1 MMPLADLVFDTG
13 TFSNRQ
19 LIYAIP
25 CSIIAAM
32 SIEQMGAG
40 LLAFEGMSI
49 LSLLI
54 QKKRIPAVIWI
65 QTAITF
71 VAFVILFM
79 APGNEMRVASEI
91 TTWMPGYKELSVGN
105 HLFMTIQWMLSSF
118 ANEGK
123 AFFIAIWVAGFLLLM
138 KSKKAK
144 VYQILAVVFSVAAI
158 LPYAGITFFSEMGI
172 GDIDIEQCLMELP
185 TWQSMTTQ
193 NRIAFF
199 WWIAAVLFTLVLL
212 WKVTGH
218 SVFISMVFLGGIAS
232 EAVLYFSPTI
242 YASGARV
249 YYLTDLMYLFI
260 ILWMVMHMDSEKKK
274 NLFIAGVVMI
284 NQQGLQPLNH
294 SLSGLPQWVSE
305 RILQQINQLTHYEP
319 VIGIMGKT
327 GAGKSSLCNA
337 LFAGEVSPV
346 SDVAACTREPLRFR
360 LQVGERYMT
369 LVDLPGVGESGA
381 RDTEYAGL
389 YREQLPRLD
398 LVLWLI
404 KADDRALAVDEHF
417 YRQVIGEAYRHK
429 VLFVISQSD
438 KTEPTSGGERLSTE
452 QKQNISRKICLL
464 HEIFQ
469 PVHPVC
475 AVSVRLQWGL
485 RVMAERMIRCL
496 PREASSPVVSQLQHP
511 FRTMV
516 VREQARSDFG
526 ETVGAV
532 LDSVSAFPL
541 IPAPVRAVIQ
551 AVRIAVVSVARAVW
565 DFFF

>member
-1 MMPLADLVFDTG
+1 MNPSD
-13 TFSNRQ
+13 
-19 LIYAIP
+19 AIE
-25 CSIIAAM
+25 A
-32 SIEQMGAG
+32 IE
-40 LLAFEGMSI
+40 
-49 LSLLI
+49 
-54 QKKRIPAVIWI
+54 KP
-65 QTAITF
+65 
-71 VAFVILFM
+71 
-79 APGNEMRVASEI
+79 
-91 TTWMPGYKELSVGN
+91 
-105 HLFMTIQWMLSSF
+105 LSS
-118 ANEGK
+118 
-123 AFFIAIWVAGFLLLM
+123 
-138 KSKKAK
+138 
-144 VYQILAVVFSVAAI
+144 
-158 LPYAGITFFSEMGI
+158 LPY
-172 GDIDIEQCLMELP
+172 
-185 TWQSMTTQ
+185 
-193 NRIAFF
+193 
-199 WWIAAVLFTLVLL
+199 
-212 WKVTGH
+212 
-218 SVFISMVFLGGIAS
+218 
-232 EAVLYFSPTI
+232 
-242 YASGARV
+242 
-249 YYLTDLMYLFI
+249 
-260 ILWMVMHMDSEKKK
+260 
-274 NLFIAGVVMI
+274 
-284 NQQGLQPLNH
+284 
-294 SLSGLPQWVSE
+294 SLS
-305 RILQQINQLTHYEP
+305 RHILEHLRKLTSHEP